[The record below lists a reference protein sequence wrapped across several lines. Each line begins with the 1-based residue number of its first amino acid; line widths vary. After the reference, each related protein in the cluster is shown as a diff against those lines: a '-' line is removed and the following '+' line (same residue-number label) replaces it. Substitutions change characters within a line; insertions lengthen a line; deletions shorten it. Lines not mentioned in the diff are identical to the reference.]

1 MVRTRVAAILLST
14 VTMAATIGVAGL
26 PGTVEAATGTKFG
39 TLSSPC
45 GKGSPSG
52 SPDRGVT
59 ASTIKVGYGDDA
71 GYQNTNSEIGVAV
84 KAMIAWC
91 NAQGGINGR
100 QIVGDY
106 QDAAIF
112 DAKAAVDKTI
122 ANGDFMLVGEGW
134 AFDSAG
140 EADRLA
146 ADLVAVPAFTASTD
160 TENAWEMYQ
169 SVPNPADWA
178 SAGGAALA
186 KTLFG
191 ADVVSHACAYRI
203 DDLPGGAAKT
213 STIKDEYAFT
223 KAGWTFMGS
232 GGSGAKSSPGDFAS
246 LGCDQNVSFLAPISA
261 ASTINNASLS
271 LKNAGA
277 KALLWS
283 AIPNAAFTDLLAD
296 DAANHYNPVIVTE
309 SGVYAPSL
317 AKWNKKG
324 YANNVYVRMALEP
337 LEAAAS
343 VPAVKQYV
351 TLVGGATKASILGE
365 QATSSFLL
373 WATAA
378 KACGNNLTRQCVVN
392 YLGNVSNFSGV
403 NAWTGGGL
411 QGAANPAS
419 NLPSQ
424 CTLLLHLKGTAWTQ
438 VAPSKLGT
446 FSCNASI
453 PVDTTSLLPYLPNG
467 TGTGITLNGRHV
479 GSGGSAIKPQ

>member
-1 MVRTRVAAILLST
+1 MIGTRMTVIALSALTMTAAVGVAAST
-14 VTMAATIGVAGL
+14 GAAS
-26 PGTVEAATGTKFG
+26 AAAPQKFG
-39 TLSSPC
+39 TLASPC
-45 GKGSPSG
+45 GGGTPSG
-52 SPDRGVT
+52 SPDRGVS
-59 ASTIKVGYGDDA
+59 ASTIKIGYGDDA
-71 GYQNTNSEIGVAV
+71 GYQNTNSEIGIAV
-84 KAMIAWC
+84 KAMINWC

-100 QIVGDY
+100 QIAGDY

-112 DAKAAVDKTI
+112 NSKSAVDKVI

-134 AFDSAG
+134 AFDSSG
-140 EADRLA
+140 EEDRLA
-146 ADLVAVPAFTASTD
+146 ADLVAVPGFTASTD

-178 SAGGAALA
+178 SGGSGALA

-191 ADVVSHACAYRI
+191 ASVVSHACAYRI

-223 KAGWTFMGS
+223 KAGWTFMGG
-232 GGSGAKSSPGDFAS
+232 GGSGAKSSPSDFS
-246 LGCDQNVSFLAPISA
+246 TLGCDQNVSFLAPITA
-261 ASTINNASLS
+261 PTTINNASLA
-271 LKNAGA
+271 LKYAGA
-277 KALLWS
+277 KAVFWS

-296 DAANHYNPVIVTE
+296 NAANHYNPVIVTE

-337 LEAAAS
+337 MEAATV

-351 TLVGGATKASILGE
+351 TLVGGTAKASTLGE

-378 KACGNNLTRQCVVN
+378 KACSNNLTRQCVVN
-392 YLGNVSNFSGV
+392 YLGDASNVSWAK
-403 NAWTGGGL
+403 AWTGGGL
-411 QGAANPAS
+411 QGAANPAT

-424 CTLLLHLKGTAWTQ
+424 CTMLFHLKGSTWTQ
-438 VAPSKLGT
+438 AAPAKLGT
-446 FSCNASI
+446 FSCNSSFSN
-453 PVDTTSLLPYLPNG
+453 DTTALLPYLPNG
-467 TGTGITLNGRHV
+467 TGTGITLKNRHV
-479 GSGGSAIKPQ
+479 GSGSSAIKPQ

>member
-1 MVRTRVAAILLST
+1 MIRRRATAIAVSALTMTAAIGLTASSAPAS
-14 VTMAATIGVAGL
+14 AATAS
-26 PGTVEAATGTKFG
+26 KFG
-39 TLSSPC
+39 TLASPC
-45 GKGSPSG
+45 GKGTPSG
-52 SPDRGVT
+52 SPDRGVS
-59 ASTIKVGYGDDA
+59 ASTIKIGYGDDA
-71 GYQNTNSEIGVAV
+71 GYQNTNAEIGIAM

-100 QIVGDY
+100 QIAGDY

-112 DAKAAVDKTI
+112 NAKQAVDNAI
-122 ANGDFMLVGEGW
+122 SNGDFMLVGEGW
-134 AFDSAG
+134 AFDSSG

-169 SVPNPADWA
+169 AVPNPADWA

-191 ADVVSHACAYRI
+191 ASVVSHACAYRI

-223 KAGWTFMGS
+223 KAGWTFMGA
-232 GGSGAKSSPGDFAS
+232 GGAGAKSAPADFAT

-261 ASTINNASLS
+261 PTTINNASLA
-271 LKNAGA
+271 LKSAGA
-277 KALLWS
+277 KAVFWS

-296 DAANHYNPVIVTE
+296 DAANHFNPVIVTE

-337 LEAAAS
+337 LEAASA

-378 KACGNNLTRQCVVN
+378 KSCGNNLTRQCIVN
-392 YLGNVSNFSGV
+392 YLGNASNFAGA

-411 QGAANPAS
+411 QGAANPAT

-424 CTLLLHLKGTAWTQ
+424 CSLLLHLKGTVWTQ
-438 VAPSKLGT
+438 AAPSKLGT
-446 FSCNASI
+446 FSCTTSI